1 MSNVHQIRTK
11 TMCQV
16 CGNGY
21 GDEENMLGRCHG
33 LPLIEVP
40 WTKADYENNRKRK
53 EAIQQILAEAKKL
66 NWD

>member
-1 MSNVHQIRTK
+1 MGDVIHIRTK

-21 GDEENMLGRCHG
+21 ADENFMLGRCHG

-40 WTKADYENNRKRK
+40 WTKEDYAEHEAKK
-53 EAIQQILAEAKKL
+53 EAIKRILERASKL
-66 NWD
+66 DW